1 MTTRAITRM
10 RTLLNRRYG
19 WEDRVRGEP
28 DGAELGISTLVIG
41 RIAAIIFIVCGL
53 LGLVGLLL
61 PTSRGADS
69 LGVIIASATGIIAGI
84 ITTFLP
90 WHRWPRWHTH
100 WLTLVGFGLI
110 GLGISFY
117 GEFAY
122 AFGAMFCICFTA
134 VGLAHRAGTSL
145 LMLPLF
151 MAAYA
156 APIAVRT
163 GDVALAVSFA
173 VFTAVLCVMVA
184 EIVSWVTSRLYR
196 SQMALLSAHA
206 AVNDIS
212 ADLTSMDAVGLA
224 QKASVRLC
232 KLLDAS
238 EVSVYTLADDGQLI
252 CLAGIT
258 DGRPW
263 ADLTATNVNLSSWR
277 LASDAVAT
285 KDPVLQLEGC
295 PTLVIP
301 LVARGRVVGLVEV
314 TERRPGRSI
323 ASERVAD
330 ARSVCRLIALSI
342 QDAEAL
348 AAQEAQTAMLASM
361 LESSR
366 AVTSADELED
376 ALVIVARRAAAALAV
391 SECVAY
397 EYMHEIDAIVPR
409 AMWEKHPTGWD
420 RLGEVMPLADYVA
433 ERTVLAQGIPLLENV
448 SDPGLDVKSR
458 ETMIA
463 WNERSCLTVPMRS
476 ADGPMGLLVF
486 WDPER
491 ERHYT
496 PDEMAL
502 AVGLAELA
510 GEAVRRAR
518 LVRSL
523 QRLSGTDSLTGL
535 ANHRQIHEL
544 LNREQAR
551 AERHGLCFNLVMLD
565 IDGFKLL
572 NDTYGHPCGDTALR
586 HIAAILQ
593 ANARASDVVGRYAG
607 DEFVLILSEI
617 GAEEAYVVVE
627 KMRAAIAQ
635 KPFVTPTGEKIPM
648 HASFGIATFPDDGQG
663 VNELVVAADSNLY
676 VSKRRGGNAITG
688 AGHVDLS
695 EGEEKTS
702 FGILESMVTAVD
714 NKDRYTRRHSEQV
727 TELALVLGNALGLS
741 EGTLRILRAGGL
753 LHDVGKIGIPDRI
766 LRKPGPLTPEEW
778 AIVKGHPSM
787 GETLIRTMPDLSDIQ
802 ALVAS
807 HHECFDGTG
816 YPRGLSGRDIPL
828 LARILTVA
836 DSFSAMIAD
845 RPYRK
850 ALSRNDAVFELRK
863 GAGTHFDPA
872 IVSTFIQCIEGP
884 FEGRLEVP
892 FEGPSPHG
900 AERTTQSA

>member
-1 MTTRAITRM
+1 
-10 RTLLNRRYG
+10 
-19 WEDRVRGEP
+19 
-28 DGAELGISTLVIG
+28 
-41 RIAAIIFIVCGL
+41 
-53 LGLVGLLL
+53 
-61 PTSRGADS
+61 
-69 LGVIIASATGIIAGI
+69 
-84 ITTFLP
+84 
-90 WHRWPRWHTH
+90 
-100 WLTLVGFGLI
+100 
-110 GLGISFY
+110 
-117 GEFAY
+117 
-122 AFGAMFCICFTA
+122 
-134 VGLAHRAGTSL
+134 
-145 LMLPLF
+145 
-151 MAAYA
+151 
-156 APIAVRT
+156 
-163 GDVALAVSFA
+163 
-173 VFTAVLCVMVA
+173 
-184 EIVSWVTSRLYR
+184 
-196 SQMALLSAHA
+196 
-206 AVNDIS
+206 
-212 ADLTSMDAVGLA
+212 
-224 QKASVRLC
+224 
-232 KLLDAS
+232 
-238 EVSVYTLADDGQLI
+238 
-252 CLAGIT
+252 
-258 DGRPW
+258 
-263 ADLTATNVNLSSWR
+263 
-277 LASDAVAT
+277 
-285 KDPVLQLEGC
+285 
-295 PTLVIP
+295 
-301 LVARGRVVGLVEV
+301 
-314 TERRPGRSI
+314 
-323 ASERVAD
+323 
-330 ARSVCRLIALSI
+330 
-342 QDAEAL
+342 
-348 AAQEAQTAMLASM
+348 
-361 LESSR
+361 
-366 AVTSADELED
+366 
-376 ALVIVARRAAAALAV
+376 
-391 SECVAY
+391 
-397 EYMHEIDAIVPR
+397 
-409 AMWEKHPTGWD
+409 
-420 RLGEVMPLADYVA
+420 MPLADYPA
-433 ERTVLAQGIPLLENV
+433 ERKVLTQSLPLLENV
-448 SDPGLDVKSR
+448 SDPGLEPRSR

-463 WNERSCLTVPMRS
+463 WNEKSCLTVPMRS

-607 DEFVLILSEI
+607 DEFVLILSET
-617 GAEEAYVVVE
+617 GAEEAYIVVE
-627 KMRAAIAQ
+627 KMRAAIAE

-688 AGHVDLS
+688 AGHVDPS

-741 EGTLRILRAGGL
+741 ESTLRILRAGGL

-807 HHECFDGTG
+807 HHEYFDGTG

-836 DSFSAMIAD
+836 DSFSAMITD

-850 ALSRNDAVFELRK
+850 ALSRRDAVFELRK

-884 FEGRLEVP
+884 FEGRLDSP
-892 FEGPSPHG
+892 FEAPSKAPSKIPLRREPSAPPNLRSRRWALCALPVALGHDLIEELEQVVADHDERRAAAELDTYAGRFEHFLPGRASGHGVARVVRQAGNTSGGDRGSHGHELLVLECYRPFLVDALQHLVEAVIQHRSFLLQAKAVLGPRVQQIADCAHLASPWSTADLVPSYQEGGTASNGEWSGRSKTGRPPVRAAAPH
-900 AERTTQSA
+900 AVLATTVEPRAAPPRKQRRGSIST